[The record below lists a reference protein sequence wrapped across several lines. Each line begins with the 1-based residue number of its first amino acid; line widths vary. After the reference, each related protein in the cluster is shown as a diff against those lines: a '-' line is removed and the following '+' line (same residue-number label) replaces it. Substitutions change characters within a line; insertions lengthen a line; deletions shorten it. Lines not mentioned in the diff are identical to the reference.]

1 MHFMRFAL
9 SLLWVRA
16 RKCAGTAAVTVL
28 TVFLFL
34 GSNKTVDGC
43 GAIYGSVLLYNKRT
57 CSLMSFVK
65 SETLQMPKNLYNYV
79 CTKGIK

>member
-9 SLLWVRA
+9 SLLWVRLNV
-16 RKCAGTAAVTVL
+16 GTAAVTVL
-28 TVFLFL
+28 TVFLFP

>member
-1 MHFMRFAL
+1 MHFMRFAP
-9 SLLWVRA
+9 SLLWVRLNV
-16 RKCAGTAAVTVL
+16 GTAAVTVL